1 MDNPKVKAQVS
12 IEFAVAFLILVLFT
26 VLAVKMFT
34 WMGSTIINRH
44 IAYENSRN
52 MTSAAA
58 PRDMVPPVDFFNA
71 TSGKKEMDVFNET
84 E

>member
-12 IEFAVAFLILVLFT
+12 IEFAVAFVMLVLFV
-26 VLAVKMFT
+26 VLATKMFT
-34 WMGSTIINRH
+34 WMGGTIVKRH
-44 IAYENSRN
+44 IAYENSRS

-58 PRDMVPPVDFFNA
+58 PKDMVPPVDFFNA
-71 TSGKKEMDVFNET
+71 ATGKKPMDVFNET